1 MIVKLNAGKI
11 TVWVTGTSAPCTG
24 IFKPIYF
31 DTLEEGW
38 LKQILGNPAK
48 ITFEDFTLWWEHE
61 LLHRSVLLDYN
72 QRLKLYSE
80 ERDKMES
87 DFLQEEEEMSLKLKA
102 ERLQWTQKCF
112 EESRKA
118 EKKWLDQV
126 SKVKISRTLPFIYSY
141 SLSSKNKVSKVSFLN
156 PVSNMYLWVFIALIV
171 LGVSVVF
178 TYFK

>member
-1 MIVKLNAGKI
+1 
-11 TVWVTGTSAPCTG
+11 
-24 IFKPIYF
+24 
-31 DTLEEGW
+31 
-38 LKQILGNPAK
+38 
-48 ITFEDFTLWWEHE
+48 
-61 LLHRSVLLDYN
+61 LDYN

-87 DFLQEEEEMSLKLKA
+87 DFLQEEEEMSLKSKA

-141 SLSSKNKVSKVSFLN
+141 RLIKLN
-156 PVSNMYLWVFIALIV
+156 TMID
-171 LGVSVVF
+171 
-178 TYFK
+178 